1 MKKPRRYEKPF
12 DTVATIRP
20 GACRVCRSP
29 NRQDYEG
36 KLAASWSYRALER
49 YSVELGD
56 KIGVTS
62 FRNHDRRH
70 FRPQLERGIE
80 RSEKAEEL
88 ARSRVKLGI
97 EAVAELRANLEC
109 LRGLRAQVTGTQ
121 ATSASMM
128 HAVARVLQELR
139 MTERELVAAL
149 AKIHLPQ
156 DIDETA
162 LASDLSTL
170 VHLMCPQCR
179 ERVAQALGIGEVD
192 NPEEYRQ
199 AARRVL

>member
-1 MKKPRRYEKPF
+1 MKRSRRYGKDFEA
-12 DTVATIRP
+12 VATVRP

-36 KLAASWSYRALER
+36 KLATGWSYRALER
-49 YSVELGD
+49 YSVGLGD

-62 FRNHDRRH
+62 FRNHDCRH
-70 FRPQLERGIE
+70 FRPELERSIE

-97 EAVAELRANLEC
+97 EAVTELKANLEC

-139 MTERELVAAL
+139 MTERELVEAL

-156 DIDETA
+156 DIDEAA

-170 VHLMCPQCR
+170 VHMMCPPCR
-179 ERVAQALGIGEVD
+179 DRVAEALGIGDMD
-192 NPEEYRQ
+192 NPEEYQQ